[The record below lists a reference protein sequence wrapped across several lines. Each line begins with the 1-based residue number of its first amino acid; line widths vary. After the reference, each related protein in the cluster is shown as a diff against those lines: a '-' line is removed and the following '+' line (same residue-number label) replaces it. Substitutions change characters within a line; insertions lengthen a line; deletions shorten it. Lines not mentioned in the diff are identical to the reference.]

1 MLLRLIEPGIA
12 DGAAEALSKKALLPQ
27 RFVSQMLNGWK
38 EELKTDLTPLGFTQL
53 LCEACN
59 GEKGANI

>member
-27 RFVSQMLNGWK
+27 RFVSQVLNGWK
-38 EELKTDLTPLGFTQL
+38 EELKTV
-53 LCEACN
+53 
-59 GEKGANI
+59 